1 MSERIDG
8 SSSTSRI
15 VGADGGSLII
25 LFISIHDALSSTRVN
40 GERPRVV
47 YLHYTDAYG
56 QADRSTMTRARF

>member
-1 MSERIDG
+1 MSWNTETASGFR
-8 SSSTSRI
+8 
-15 VGADGGSLII
+15 

-56 QADRSTMTRARF
+56 QADRSTMTRVRF

>member
-47 YLHYTDAYG
+47 Y
-56 QADRSTMTRARF
+56 

>member
-1 MSERIDG
+1 MSEQIDG

-25 LFISIHDALSSTRVN
+25 LFVSIHDALSSTRVN

-47 YLHYTDAYG
+47 YLYYTGAHG
-56 QADRSTMTRARF
+56 PAGRSTMTRARF